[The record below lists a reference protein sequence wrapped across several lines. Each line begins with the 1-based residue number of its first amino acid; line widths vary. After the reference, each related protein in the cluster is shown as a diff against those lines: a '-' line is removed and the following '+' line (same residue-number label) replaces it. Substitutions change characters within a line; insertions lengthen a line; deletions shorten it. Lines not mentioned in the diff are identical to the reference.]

1 MGKDTMPKREK
12 VTKGRDSNEESR
24 SQLELEAIE
33 DPQMVDKLVEVSL
46 DGEIEGRKLTR
57 KKK

>member
-1 MGKDTMPKREK
+1 MPKREK